1 MQEIFVYLIWYLA
14 SLLNLLV
21 STVFF
26 PFFFSFLN
34 SCYLDRT
41 SMSRKGSSAALLPA
55 NSTSFF
61 RKLFG
66 EGNGNPLWYSCL
78 EDPTDGGAWQATVHG
93 VAKSQTW
100 LSDFTLS
107 LWLRHK
113 AIYHKVLLECWPL
126 ILLWKP
132 QVFIH
137 LSICMRVIYTFVGWD
152 ICHFYHFFLK
162 VLTVLW

>member
-1 MQEIFVYLIWYLA
+1 MQPYWIC
-14 SLLNLLV
+14 LLV

-34 SCYLDRT
+34 SCYLV
-41 SMSRKGSSAALLPA
+41 SRKGSSAALLPA
-55 NSTSFF
+55 NSTSFY

-100 LSDFTLS
+100 LSDFSHGWVMTS

-162 VLTVLW
+162 F